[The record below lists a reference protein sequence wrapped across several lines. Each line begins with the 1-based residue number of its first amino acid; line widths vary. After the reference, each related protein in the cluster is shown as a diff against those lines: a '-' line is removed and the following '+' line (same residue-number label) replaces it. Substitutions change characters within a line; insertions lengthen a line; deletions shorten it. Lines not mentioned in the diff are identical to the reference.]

1 MNNLD
6 SKKRLIIALARAR
19 RSPSSHSDKYEM
31 LEELTDG
38 TKMTKAGEYIL
49 NSNQSPATID
59 FCLGQF
65 DQEEAE
71 WTTLSGYRSQLNII
85 VSAIF

>member
-6 SKKRLIIALARAR
+6 SKKRFIIALARAR
-19 RSPSSHSDKYEM
+19 PSPGSHSDKYEM
-31 LEELTDG
+31 LVELADG

-49 NSNQSPATID
+49 DSNKSPATID

-65 DQEEAE
+65 DQEGAK
-71 WTTLSGYRSQLNII
+71 WTTLSGY
-85 VSAIF
+85 